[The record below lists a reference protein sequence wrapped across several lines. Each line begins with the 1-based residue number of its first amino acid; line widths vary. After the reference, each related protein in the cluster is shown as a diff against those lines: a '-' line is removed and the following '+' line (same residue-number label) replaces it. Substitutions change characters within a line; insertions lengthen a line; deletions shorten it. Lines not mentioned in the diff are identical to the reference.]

1 MRTAILFCLFAV
13 FGYTATAQFSIQ
25 PQLGF
30 ENAGTKVDYNNLSSF
45 SPGNAKVSP
54 QVALRLDYKFK
65 QMHGP
70 YIGLATSRSIVEYRF
85 SDPETGRDNYTAARG
100 NTQIRME
107 AGYQLSTKPIYIKS
121 KATASSLLKSR
132 CQKSSDYYSAMTS
145 TNHCQKKTQDYSVN
159 SPKGHCQ
166 KYMEGSSCGRK
177 SEAAKKAVSNKGS
190 WVRLLPSLGIA
201 YMPSVPST
209 EIENK
214 SVGGQSL
221 YQYNAGNWRTA
232 ITGGLGFQ
240 FGRNTHQGFIV
251 SLNYLKGMGS
261 GLDTKSL
268 TTMEGNKLTNTSLSS
283 TASSWNL
290 RMGIPISLSKK
301 KPLAKEQV
309 IVTEKIYKAE
319 NKCGQ
324 YKTLYKSRCNR
335 TLPEQ

>member
-1 MRTAILFCLFAV
+1 MRTAILSCLFAV
-13 FGYTATAQFSIQ
+13 FGYMATAQFSIL

-30 ENAGTKVDYNNLSSF
+30 ENAGTKVDYNNLSAF
-45 SPGNAKVSP
+45 SPGNTKVSP
-54 QVALRLDYKFK
+54 QVALRIDYKFK

-85 SDPETGRDNYTAARG
+85 SDPEAGRDNYTAARG

-107 AGYQLSTKPIYIKS
+107 AGYQMSSKPIYFKSKNAASSVIKS
-121 KATASSLLKSR
+121 H
-132 CQKSSDYYSAMTS
+132 CQNASDYYSAMAS
-145 TNHCQKKTQDYSVN
+145 TNHCQKKIQEYSGN

-166 KYMEGSSCGRK
+166 KYMDTRSCGTKR
-177 SEAAKKAVSNKGS
+177 EGVKKTESDKGS

-214 SVGGQSL
+214 SEAGQSL
-221 YQYNAGNWRTA
+221 YQYNAGNWRSA
-232 ITGGLGFQ
+232 ITGGIGFQ
-240 FGRNTHQGFIV
+240 FGRNDHPGFIV
-251 SLNYLKGMGS
+251 SLNYLKGMGN

-268 TTMEGNKLTNTSLSS
+268 TTMEGNKLTNTTLSS
-283 TASSWNL
+283 KASSWNI

-301 KPLAKEQV
+301 KPVAKEQV
-309 IVTEKIYKAE
+309 TVTERTYKE
-319 NKCGQ
+319 QNKCGQ
-324 YKTLYKSRCNR
+324 YRIQYKSRCNR